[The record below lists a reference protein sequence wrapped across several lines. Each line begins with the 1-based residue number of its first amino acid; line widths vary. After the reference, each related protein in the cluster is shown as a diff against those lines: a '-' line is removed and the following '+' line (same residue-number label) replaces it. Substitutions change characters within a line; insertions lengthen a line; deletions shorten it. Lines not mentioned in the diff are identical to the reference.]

1 METKGGESPS
11 EKGQKMLP
19 DFQSRSENHKFS
31 HTHTQGNN
39 NKGHEW
45 TESRKATAKTEAS
58 QSNHFSTAL
67 DEAHLTSNRKVDLT
81 IAILILP
88 TGHKCLGTQHW
99 ISHICRTKRTWH
111 TQREIRGKF
120 GNKLGFIKGFNDYYY
135 DYYMIDCMVFK
146 NKAVKIFKIFFL

>member
-120 GNKLGFIKGFNDYYY
+120 GNKLGFIKGINGD
-135 DYYMIDCMVFK
+135 YMIYGKVFK
-146 NKAVKIFKIFFL
+146 KKALKIFKIYIF